1 LNLGYILR
9 PETGIQQIFSAYRST
24 VRKSGKGLEDAS
36 ISLQD
41 CIYLAEIGG
50 SVLIFS
56 VVEIC
61 ATGIITKLFVFPARE
76 TPAAF
81 IAGFVHKFFHK
92 SFNSLLV
99 QQT

>member
-1 LNLGYILR
+1 MAKKMDGQ
-9 PETGIQQIFSAYRST
+9 T
-24 VRKSGKGLEDAS
+24 GKGLKDAS

-50 SVLIFS
+50 SVLIFP
-56 VVEIC
+56 VVEIR

-76 TPAAF
+76 TPATF
-81 IAGFVHKFFHK
+81 IAAFVHKFFHN